1 MMAKKMR
8 RRMKRQP
15 SVFHLSVF
23 GQKLI
28 LSPAG
33 SYLLR
38 DVLVFWDT
46 DITGG
51 FYDVLGKIGVILGQF

>member
-1 MMAKKMR
+1 
-8 RRMKRQP
+8 MKRKP
-15 SVFHLSVF
+15 SVFHLSIL
-23 GQKLI
+23 GQKLT

-51 FYDVLGKIGVILGQF
+51 FYDVLGKIGHILGQF

>member
-1 MMAKKMR
+1 
-8 RRMKRQP
+8 MKRQP
-15 SVFHLSVF
+15 SVFRLSIL

-51 FYDVLGKIGVILGQF
+51 FYDVLGKIGLILGQF